1 MRRSDGT
8 GQALPL
14 QIQICDNGP
23 GLPFDIKDEI
33 FDLSYEELI
42 SNQEETTKRLLN
54 FCNLEWDP
62 NCLSPHKNTKTVS
75 TASLAQVRSP
85 VYKSSIK
92 KWEKFSN
99 ELSELKNI
107 IK

>member
-1 MRRSDGT
+1 MMFWKE
-8 GQALPL
+8 
-14 QIQICDNGP
+14 I
-23 GLPFDIKDEI
+23 FKDEI